1 MQWFQEN
8 PTKYMFI
15 PSEMAKVG
23 WFTSLKSQLYLL
35 SAVLLTGII
44 ITMIVTVVSLSKQG
58 VTWMSSS
65 STDIDN
71 NQVLNMQALGFAK
84 SVYVKVMHLLLLEIT
99 SS

>member
-1 MQWFQEN
+1 
-8 PTKYMFI
+8 
-15 PSEMAKVG
+15 
-23 WFTSLKSQLYLL
+23 
-35 SAVLLTGII
+35 
-44 ITMIVTVVSLSKQG
+44 MIVTVVSLSKQG